1 MMRVLEILV
10 AVLRKIVPENLRVL
24 KKIWGLKRFFKGE
37 SKNNKL
43 KFSWFLDFP
52 TFDISSL
59 GLQVKFLE
67 NLSQPMDNLIFHK
80 LKKRTCMCKALRGM

>member
-24 KKIWGLKRFFKGE
+24 KKIWGLKRFFRGE

-52 TFDISSL
+52 IFVPL
-59 GLQVKFLE
+59 RFYRWVLRLRFLE
-67 NLSQPMDNLIFHK
+67 
-80 LKKRTCMCKALRGM
+80 T

>member
-24 KKIWGLKRFFKGE
+24 KKIWGLKRFFRGE

-43 KFSWFLDFP
+43 KFSW
-52 TFDISSL
+52 
-59 GLQVKFLE
+59 
-67 NLSQPMDNLIFHK
+67 
-80 LKKRTCMCKALRGM
+80 